1 MIARRHDRFGA
12 SIGEDIVTMG
22 KSGVR
27 LAGIALTIATG
38 AALLGS
44 AGTAVASDSASAT
57 DVVDS
62 GGALTDADA
71 GIAPPEP
78 SSAQI
83 AADAGLDATAA
94 KTLASRMASD
104 PGKPLSWSL
113 TPPNA
118 SGKRSAAASASDLVV
133 ARATDEDI
141 PFAGWAA
148 CGARDDR
155 FKVVHDYRRLTF
167 HGRQERTYARLYCG
181 LYERDGSTAA
191 FGYRHIKDRHAGDW
205 QRKADYIGRNWR
217 DLAGWAM
224 SYTFREP
231 NQVYIQPTRFCYQR
245 KFFLYYGD
253 TKVSEMR
260 AVMYLGETA
269 VRVITAIPTNSGTC
283 NGTKIYP

>member
-1 MIARRHDRFGA
+1 MAHSTRRVA
-12 SIGEDIVTMG
+12 AIM
-22 KSGVR
+22 
-27 LAGIALTIATG
+27 ATIAG
-38 AALLGS
+38 VALLLTHPGV
-44 AGTAVASDSASAT
+44 AAASDAATAT
-57 DVVDS
+57 DLVDERP
-62 GGALTDADA
+62 ALTDGDA

-78 SSAQI
+78 SGAQI
-83 AADAGLDATAA
+83 STDAGLDAAA
-94 KTLASRMASD
+94 LKVLAREEAAA
-104 PGKPLSWSL
+104 PGQTLSWSL

-118 SGKRSAAASASDLVV
+118 DGKRTGGAATSDFV
-133 ARATDEDI
+133 AKATDEGI
-141 PFAGWAA
+141 PYAGWAA
-148 CGARDDR
+148 CGARDGR

-191 FGYRHIKDRHAGDW
+191 FGYRHIKDRHSGDW
-205 QRKADYIGRNWR
+205 QRKADYIRRNWR

-231 NQVYIQPTRFCYQR
+231 NAVFIQPTRFCYQR
-245 KFFLYYGD
+245 KFYLYYGD

-269 VRVITAIPTNSGTC
+269 VRVITAYPTNSGTC